1 MKKSKKIVAIT
12 VSIVMVLVAVFA
24 LGVLSFNIFKNK
36 LENTIFPLKDPISVI
51 NAEYEKN
58 KGIIVDWVYNPND
71 LEKVTGFAD
80 YVFVAE
86 VTEVV
91 GTGYTG
97 VEMYNAFR
105 FESNPFTRYK
115 LRVLE
120 NLKGQL
126 RTDEDITLT
135 KHDGVNFFGKSVSF
149 LEGDQLPDVGECYLF
164 ICMTDS
170 DGELIIGQ
178 FSGGHSDIYLCK
190 AGEYTGQSDFIDM
203 YRDAIENMDE
213 SVRIGETYK
222 SKYEVQ

>member
-1 MKKSKKIVAIT
+1 MKKSNKIVVVT
-12 VSIVMVLVAVFA
+12 LSIVAVLLTVFVF
-24 LGVLSFNIFKNK
+24 GNLSFRIFKDK
-36 LENTIFPLKDPISVI
+36 LENNIFPLKDPISVI
-51 NAEYEKN
+51 NAEYERN
-58 KGIIVDWVYNPND
+58 KGVIVDWIYNPND
-71 LEKVTGFAD
+71 LKQVTGFAD

-91 GTGYTG
+91 GTGYSG

-105 FESNPFTRYK
+105 FESYPFTRYK

-149 LEGDQLPDVGECYLF
+149 LEGDRLPDVGECYLF
-164 ICMTDS
+164 ICMADS

-190 AGEYTGQSDFIDM
+190 AGKYTGQSELVDM

-213 SVRIGETYK
+213 SLRVVESYK
-222 SKYEVQ
+222 SKYEIQ